1 MRIRTEFDRIY
12 DSILYRRWRWQ
23 QKQKFN
29 GKAYQ
34 IQRKRNTN
42 VSRKRRF
49 FKLREVQEVIG
60 GDVEILPIEID
71 SVMIIHKDCELKHLT
86 FNKRATDIAFQN
98 NVFRCITG
106 DVLIC
111 ASEEIE

>member
-1 MRIRTEFDRIY
+1 MIVFYIADGDGNKSRNSMTRLIK
-12 DSILYRRWRWQ
+12 S
-23 QKQKFN
+23 N
-29 GKAYQ
+29 GKE
-34 IQRKRNTN
+34 IPVFPENEGI
-42 VSRKRRF
+42 

>member
-1 MRIRTEFDRIY
+1 MARLIK
-12 DSILYRRWRWQ
+12 S
-23 QKQKFN
+23 N
-29 GKAYQ
+29 GKE
-34 IQRKRNTN
+34 ILMFPENEG
-42 VSRKRRF
+42 V

>member
-1 MRIRTEFDRIY
+1 MARLIK
-12 DSILYRRWRWQ
+12 S
-23 QKQKFN
+23 N
-29 GKAYQ
+29 GKE
-34 IQRKRNTN
+34 IPVFPENEGI
-42 VSRKRRF
+42 

>member
-1 MRIRTEFDRIY
+1 MARLIK
-12 DSILYRRWRWQ
+12 S
-23 QKQKFN
+23 N
-29 GKAYQ
+29 GKE
-34 IQRKRNTN
+34 ILVFPENEG
-42 VSRKRRF
+42 V

>member
-1 MRIRTEFDRIY
+1 MIVFYIADGDGNKNRNSMARLIK
-12 DSILYRRWRWQ
+12 S
-23 QKQKFN
+23 N
-29 GKAYQ
+29 GKE
-34 IQRKRNTN
+34 ILMFPENEG
-42 VSRKRRF
+42 V

-98 NVFRCITG
+98 NVFRCIIG

>member
-1 MRIRTEFDRIY
+1 MIVFYIADGDGNKSSNIMAKLIK
-12 DSILYRRWRWQ
+12 S
-23 QKQKFN
+23 N
-29 GKAYQ
+29 GKE
-34 IQRKRNTN
+34 IPVFPENEGI
-42 VSRKRRF
+42 
-49 FKLREVQEVIG
+49 FKLREVQKVIG

-86 FNKRATDIAFQN
+86 FNKRATDIALQN

-106 DVLIC
+106 DALIC